1 MSDTLASGSRRPSV
15 LRIGRALEA
24 PGPCGPGGDVPVQW
38 QMQRNCSLAPRQ
50 LIGVYLSLCVVSSVI
65 ALGFWAQGAL
75 LVLPIAWIELTV
87 VGVALLVYAR
97 HAGDRESIRLE
108 DGRLTVEQQWGSRT
122 LRVDFQPAWVR
133 VEPESADRSLVELS
147 GQGRRVVV
155 GRHIRPEL
163 RRQLADEI
171 RWALRHP
178 RGWAAAAV

>member
-1 MSDTLASGSRRPSV
+1 MSDTLASGPRRPSV
-15 LRIGRALEA
+15 LRIGRALEVPEPRA
-24 PGPCGPGGDVPVQW
+24 TGVDVPVQW
-38 QMQRNCSLAPRQ
+38 QMRRNCSLAPRQ
-50 LIGVYLSLCVVSSVI
+50 LFGVYLSLCVVSTVI
-65 ALGFWAQGAL
+65 ALGFWMQGAS

-122 LRVDFQPAWVR
+122 LRVDFLPAWVR
-133 VEPESADRSLVELS
+133 VEPESGDRSLVELS

-178 RGWAAAAV
+178 RGWPAAVV